1 MIDETDER
9 HAGTSVA
16 MTTTEGLR
24 RSDED
29 ECTDGA
35 PGWPARFLGELADW
49 LDRAGVRW
57 VILRNHQ
64 DLPDRIGHDVD
75 VIVHPDDA
83 ETTELVIRGV
93 ASRGELFLVRSYRGI
108 EHLSFDVAARDLTG
122 RLFLHVDIQT
132 SMQFRGRRLVD
143 AEDLLSDRR
152 RSGGV
157 WVPSPGM
164 EGYAILLHAGLN
176 KHALKLKYHGRV
188 VALELE
194 HPGAIERAATPDLG
208 PDLARRLGAVRTEA
222 ELLAL
227 TGELERA
234 IDGRHRA
241 NTWRRPAFEVRS
253 TLTQARLKLRPRGLF
268 VCFLGPDG
276 SGKSSTTDLMEQLLG
291 AQQAVLPVHRVYMG
305 SGTPVL
311 PTRKLTRRLH
321 GIKKDGEGKAQEIRD
336 VTPRRLRGALHVT
349 ADEILRYWVQV
360 RPKLSPH
367 GIVLADRYAYDL
379 FRVNNAKVRTKWFRR
394 LATLVI
400 PAPDLTF
407 FLEGDPAVIA
417 ERKKELTVEETV
429 RQQSAYRELA
439 GFVPNFRP
447 LDLTTRDDA
456 ALRGVAL
463 VILQAYA
470 ERNHGVPLD
479 AVVTI
484 TP

>member
-9 HAGTSVA
+9 HAGTGVA
-16 MTTTEGLR
+16 TTPTEQDAAQ
-24 RSDED
+24 DEPS
-29 ECTDGA
+29 EGA
-35 PGWPARFLGELADW
+35 AGWPAAFLGELADA

-75 VIVHPDDA
+75 IIVHPADA
-83 ETTELVIRGV
+83 ETSELVIRGV
-93 ASRGELFLVRSYRGI
+93 ASRGRLFLVRSYRGI

-143 AEDLLSDRR
+143 AEDLLADRR
-152 RSGGV
+152 RSGRV

-176 KHALKLKYHGRV
+176 KHALKPKYRGRV
-188 VALELE
+188 AAIGLE
-194 HPGAIERAATPDLG
+194 HPGEIERAATPDLG
-208 PDLARRLGAVRTEA
+208 PDLARRLGAVRTED

-227 TGELERA
+227 TGEVRRA
-234 IDGRHRA
+234 VDGRHRA
-241 NTWRRPAFEVRS
+241 NAWRRPAFEVRS
-253 TLTQARLKLRPRGLF
+253 TVTQARLKVRPRGMF

-291 AQQAVLPVHRVYMG
+291 AQQAVLPVSRVYMG

-311 PTRKLTRRLH
+311 PTRKLTRRMH

-336 VTPRRLRGALHVT
+336 VAPRRLRGALHVT
-349 ADEILRYWVQV
+349 ADEILRYWVHV

-379 FRVNNAKVRTKWFRR
+379 FRVNNAKVRTTWFRR

-400 PAPDLTF
+400 PAPDITF

-417 ERKKELTVEETV
+417 DRKKELTVEETV

-456 ALRGVAL
+456 ALRRVAL
-463 VILQAYA
+463 QILQAYA
-470 ERNHGVPLD
+470 ARNHGVPLD
-479 AVVTI
+479 AAVTI